1 MNMRPQSERAL
12 GCGNGHGSG
21 PGDGCLAGLFR
32 ALGHLV
38 SVEPVSRQRVVM
50 GSGWVSPGERGDP
63 GTARGWRWPPQGLAQ
78 SSRDPERIGA

>member
-1 MNMRPQSERAL
+1 MATGTAL
-12 GCGNGHGSG
+12 DLGMSAWLV
-21 PGDGCLAGLFR
+21 PTARLFR

-38 SVEPVSRQRVVM
+38 SIEPVSHQRVVM